1 MIKMTSCKSFAGI
14 LVLTLL
20 ITSDIISGDPDEDI
34 PHNEVRNWALKF
46 GVDLWEFGRQFTKMN
61 DIKTRYKDADIEV
74 TRKDGIMLLREI
86 ATEVKNFMDFKMN
99 AVMRIM
105 DSAEQAA
112 LSESDPDGQSQKS
125 NNGFYDSRT
134 INEYK
139 SDGSLSEG
147 SRQLILKHMRRFEG
161 LPVNV
166 TYSSL
171 LVPAGIDLTE
181 SEIEQAISWSSHLD
195 PLFANNLERD
205 PALSWQY
212 FGSSNGFLRRFP
224 GTAWPA
230 EGHIGKK
237 DITDFRTEDWFIQ
250 AAASPKDVIILLD
263 TSSSMSGKEYS
274 LAMQTASAIL
284 DTLGDND
291 YVNLLSISDKIRA
304 AVPCFQNMLVRATPD
319 NKKEIKAAANAI
331 DPDGTSNF
339 TGGLETAF
347 ELLHQYNISGKGSQC
362 NQAIMIITDG
372 PDETYE
378 SVIKQYNW
386 PHRPVR
392 LFTYLIGKSSGGA
405 DNLNW
410 MACQNKGFFVTIKT
424 PDDIR
429 KKVMQYAFVMA
440 RPMVLYQ
447 ADHPVHWSPV
457 FVGGRSSGFPISK
470 EEKRRLVIT
479 VTTPVFDRRNHSVRV
494 ANLLGVVGTD
504 VPIEE
509 IQKVIPQHKLG
520 VNGYSFIL
528 DNNGKV
534 LYHPDFRPIGDGGE
548 YMNSLKPKYHSI
560 DLTEVEL
567 PETDANHPKDRE
579 NENVNYLYD
588 MRHEMVMQKEGET
601 EIRVLVHH
609 DDMKRVSMR
618 NLRYYYG
625 PIDGTPF
632 SLALALPD
640 KYGIHE
646 LKAQQEIRHSH
657 QNVTEYF
664 KGNNWRVN
672 PDWVYCEYN
681 TLKDLDKDSDLS
693 NGQDENSFRERE
705 PDTPE
710 EQLLHFLSRAGR
722 QGWKW
727 MSLRPRSPTPH
738 HGHNGL
744 GMGSH
749 FAQNHAQN
757 ANVGSRK
764 AEPYFCDR
772 YLVQSLVRDAMVT
785 DGLDRKSN
793 PHTTRKEDKQQGYQ
807 MFGVTTSF
815 VATRSGLL
823 RWIDHIPPSP
833 DSKEPQGYQM
843 FGVTTS
849 FVATRSGLL
858 RWIDHI
864 PPSADS
870 KEPHFSVK
878 NIRAIDQSWYQRAV
892 DQHAVEP
899 DGFVYS
905 VPFDSGYNG
914 KNSSVVVTATHAIFI
929 EHRGHKAPA
938 AVVGLQFQHESLAK
952 HFVNI
957 TSACTGV
964 TGNCKKTCASDDL
977 DCYLLD
983 NNGFVLL
990 SEKSEHTGKFFGQI
1004 DGTIMDSLVQ
1014 DRIYRRV
1021 PLNDYQGIC
1030 SDKDNPY
1037 RAAGEILRPL
1047 TPFAWFFKYIST
1059 YVMTWLSILSI
1070 SHAWP
1075 HSYDDVYQY
1084 PENVN
1089 DYNYDETMYNANFG
1103 TDDLVPPS
1111 VSLPPTSDSGNSAPT
1126 QQSAGEKPKSGA
1138 DKSSGPRV
1146 IPDPVHARS
1155 CDLTTDLYLLQPERL
1170 NQGGQNNPLKGK
1182 LTNCHQS
1189 GCERPFSVQKIPH
1202 SNLILLV
1209 VDTLCP
1215 CGSKQLDI
1223 EPQEVPDGAGA
1234 CGARRLSR
1242 EKLERKRPSKC
1253 INYHPEEIEIQ
1264 QCATATTLLLA
1275 SSKFLAIFSS
1285 IISFSIMLILTSTN
1299 A

>member
-1 MIKMTSCKSFAGI
+1 MKSCKMITGTII
-14 LVLTLL
+14 LALL
-20 ITSDIISGDPDEDI
+20 LTSDIINGDPDEDI

-46 GVDLWEFGRQFTKMN
+46 GVDLWEFGKQLTKMEN
-61 DIKTRYKDADIEV
+61 IKNKYKDRDVEV

-112 LSESDPDGQSQKS
+112 LSESDPDAQSQKS
-125 NNGFYDSRT
+125 SNGYYDSRT

-139 SDGSLSEG
+139 SDGSLSDG
-147 SRQLILKHMRRFEG
+147 SRQLILTHLRRFEG

-171 LVPAGIDLTE
+171 LVPEGIELSDAE
-181 SEIEQAISWSSHLD
+181 VQQAVSWSSHLD

-212 FGSSNGFLRRFP
+212 FGSSTGFLRRFP

-230 EGHIGKK
+230 EGHIDNKP
-237 DITDFRTEDWFIQ
+237 ITDFRSEDWFIQ

-263 TSSSMSGKEYS
+263 TSSSMSGKEYA
-274 LAMQTASAIL
+274 LAMETASAIL

-291 YVNLLSISDKIRA
+291 YVNLFAINDKIRS
-304 AVPCFQNMLVRATPD
+304 AVPCFNNLLVRATPD

-331 DPDGTSNF
+331 DPDGTANF
-339 TGGLETAF
+339 TGALDTAF
-347 ELLHQYNISGKGSQC
+347 ELLHQYNTSGKGSQC
-362 NQAIMIITDG
+362 NQAIMVITDG

-378 SVIKQYNW
+378 SIIKQHNW

-392 LFTYLIGKSSGGA
+392 IFTYLIGKSSSGA
-405 DNLNW
+405 ENLNW
-410 MACQNKGFFVTIKT
+410 MACQNKGYFVTIKT
-424 PDDIR
+424 PEDAR

-457 FVGGRSSGFPISK
+457 FVGGRSSGFHVSSD
-470 EEKRRLVIT
+470 EKRRLVIT

-534 LYHPDFRPIGDGGE
+534 LYHPDFRPMDDKGD
-548 YMNSLKPKYHSI
+548 YMTTLKPKYHSI

-567 PETDANHPKDRE
+567 PEGDQGQPGSKDRE
-579 NENVNYLYD
+579 NENTNYLYD

-601 EIRVLVHH
+601 EIKVMVHH

-657 QNVTEYF
+657 TNVTEYF
-664 KGNNWRVN
+664 KGHNWKVN

-681 TLKDLDKDSDLS
+681 TLKDLDKDPDLS
-693 NGQDENSFRERE
+693 NGPMDDNAFRDRE
-705 PDTPE
+705 PSTPE
-710 EQLLHFLSRAGR
+710 EQLLHFLAKAGLP
-722 QGWKW
+722 GWKW

-738 HGHNGL
+738 HNHNGNM
-744 GMGSH
+744 MGH
-749 FAQNHAQN
+749 FAQHQN

-764 AEPYFCDR
+764 AEPYYCDR
-772 YLVQSLVRDAMVT
+772 YLVQSLVRDAIVT
-785 DGLDRKSN
+785 EELEDKKEEKKNSHHG
-793 PHTTRKEDKQQGYQ
+793 RKEMKETKKGHE
-807 MFGVTTSF
+807 MFSVTTTF

-823 RWIDHIPPSP
+823 RWVDHTPQSP
-833 DSKEPQGYQM
+833 
-843 FGVTTS
+843 
-849 FVATRSGLL
+849 
-858 RWIDHI
+858 
-864 PPSADS
+864 DS
-870 KEPHFSVK
+870 KEPHFSLK
-878 NIRAIDQSWYQRAV
+878 NARAIDQSWYKRAV
-892 DQHAVEP
+892 DQHAIESE
-899 DGFVYS
+899 GFVYS
-905 VPFDSGYNG
+905 VPFDSGYTG
-914 KNSSVVVTATHAIFI
+914 KNSSVLVTATHAIFI

-938 AVVGLQFQHESLAK
+938 AVVGLQFKHESLAK
-952 HFVNI
+952 HFINI
-957 TSACTGV
+957 TSTCTGSQ
-964 TGNCKKTCASDDL
+964 GNCKKTCASDDL

-990 SEKSEHTGKFFGQI
+990 SEKTEHTGKFFGQI

-1021 PLNDYQGIC
+1021 PFMDYQGIC

-1037 RAAGEILRPL
+1037 RAAGEVIRPI
-1047 TPFAWFFKYIST
+1047 TPLVWFFKYFTAYI
-1059 YVMTWLSILSI
+1059 MTWLSFMSI
-1070 SHAWP
+1070 PTRAYP
-1075 HSYDDVYQY
+1075 HSYDDMNY
-1084 PENVN
+1084 E
-1089 DYNYDETMYNANFG
+1089 DYGMKNYDNYDENYSFNDNF
-1103 TDDLVPPS
+1103 PS
-1111 VSLPPTSDSGNSAPT
+1111 SASLPPTSDRGSSSAPT
-1126 QQSAGEKPKSGA
+1126 QPAATPTNKPGNTEKST
-1138 DKSSGPRV
+1138 GPRV
-1146 IPDPVHARS
+1146 IPDPAHARS

-1189 GCERPFSVQKIPH
+1189 GCERPFSVQKIPN

-1264 QCATATTLLLA
+1264 QCATATTILLA
-1275 SSKFLAIFSS
+1275 SSRFLSLFSS
-1285 IISFSIMLILTSTN
+1285 LISFTIMLIFTSS